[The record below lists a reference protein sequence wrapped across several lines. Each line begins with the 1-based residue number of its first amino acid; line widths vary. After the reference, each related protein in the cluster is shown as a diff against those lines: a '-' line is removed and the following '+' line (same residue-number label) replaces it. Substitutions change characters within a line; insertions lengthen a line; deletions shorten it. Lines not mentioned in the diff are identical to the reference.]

1 MKLLIKKANGKVVG
15 ANQYEKNKKYITIF
29 DLLRKKGESNE

>member
-1 MKLLIKKANGKVVG
+1 MKLLIKKANKEVVG

-29 DLLRKKGESNE
+29 NLLRKKGESNE

>member
-1 MKLLIKKANGKVVG
+1 MKLLIKKANGEVVG
-15 ANQYEKNKKYITIF
+15 TNQYEKNKKYITIF

>member
-1 MKLLIKKANGKVVG
+1 MKLLIKKANREVVG